1 MFRERLHIGFAR
13 SVDVSLQ
20 MLDLAYLDLLLIHW
34 SQPNVPLEEMLG
46 ALAKA
51 RR

>member
-13 SVDVSLQ
+13 ISQQTLSL
-20 MLDLAYLDLLLIHW
+20 AFVDLLLVHW
-34 SQPNVPLEEMLG
+34 PQPNVRQEETLG

-51 RR
+51 L